1 MQHSAWFQVRH
12 AYIYKLIC
20 MYNYNILCLYLH
32 LRQTRLVEIFRLPWV
47 ASAVIRFFCA
57 QCLPCRLAIYLATSV
72 SVVFCCS
79 SNTWKTSERMT
90 LLLLFGGC
98 CDLRSS
104 FDISKLTI
112 SSSAPWHLHFWHLSS
127 VCPRDCW
134 DWDCDHWP
142 ILNLAFLASWS
153 FCQLY
158 IILENC
164 KKKTDWSWPRQIH
177 HQTST

>member
-98 CDLRSS
+98 LEAVWRLLW
-104 FDISKLTI
+104 FEVQL
-112 SSSAPWHLHFWHLSS
+112 WHLKANDFFFSSLTFTFLTFEQCLSS
-127 VCPRDCW
+127 W
-134 DWDCDHWP
+134 LLGLGLWP
-142 ILNLAFLASWS
+142 LANFESCLSCFMVLLPA
-153 FCQLY
+153 LY
-158 IILENC
+158 HSGKL
-164 KKKTDWSWPRQIH
+164 
-177 HQTST
+177 